1 MTSTSTDLIK
11 AIRDRLYAG
20 FPEFP
25 LPDRDEDLPAYLDI
39 LAGNWLQMVTL
50 TRVTYDHLAQ
60 LDAALRASFPTQQP
74 AETDPA

>member
-1 MTSTSTDLIK
+1 
-11 AIRDRLYAG
+11 
-20 FPEFP
+20 
-25 LPDRDEDLPAYLDI
+25 
-39 LAGNWLQMVTL
+39 MVTL